1 MDQSKQQVYAQSDVS
16 TFEAG
21 KENLRNSIC
30 PNETAVINLGGGDT
44 RIKRSDLAL
53 AGSPII
59 DLKSYMK
66 IEFTTNECDITQF
79 RSLNDASKVG
89 STEDKT
95 AL

>member
-1 MDQSKQQVYAQSDVS
+1 MRSRIFQPLKPESRTLGTQSARMKRQ
-16 TFEAG
+16 F
-21 KENLRNSIC
+21 K
-30 PNETAVINLGGGDT
+30 NLGGGDT

-59 DLKSYMK
+59 DLKSFMK